1 MKGVIISAKL
11 GILENWLSNAVCIPV
26 ILHNKYI
33 KNLAIRWLLVLP
45 AYILTMF
52 TFAIFSAPLLLVMI
66 FGMLVESV
74 NNIE

>member
-45 AYILTMF
+45 VYILSMF
-52 TFAIFSAPLLLVMI
+52 TFIIFSIPFLFVMI
-66 FGMLVESV
+66 LGLLVESV